1 MHYPL
6 GHLTNEEL
14 LRHVDSAL
22 AHDSVVMLLSDRMAE
37 LMRAASTYL
46 DVCDNDEQHDP
57 ERVALT
63 KAINGTP

>member
-22 AHDSVVMLLSDRMAE
+22 AHDSVVMLLSDRMNA
-37 LMRAASTYL
+37 LMRAADVYL
-46 DVCDNDEQHDP
+46 DACDDDDANEK
-57 ERVALT
+57 ERKALT
-63 KAINGTP
+63 EALKGV